1 MSKDIK
7 QLNEKLAIIQDNQNM
22 NEMANIEKYIIVHND
37 KEPGQSLDND
47 KFAYFHYNDIH
58 FKFKQECPKNL
69 TELKTMIAFDSEKN
83 QISDRELSE
92 LLKILQRKPSG
103 KKLREK
109 ALEDEFMK
117 VFDLINNDC
126 IYIEPKLIPIIP
138 GDDPAVIN
146 RAEYCDDN

>member
-103 KKLREK
+103 KKRGNYERVYDFVIDTWETLNEREV
-109 ALEDEFMK
+109 D
-117 VFDLINNDC
+117 
-126 IYIEPKLIPIIP
+126 YI
-138 GDDPAVIN
+138 D
-146 RAEYCDDN
+146 

>member
-7 QLNEKLAIIQDNQNM
+7 QLNEKLAIIQDNQNI
-22 NEMANIEKYIIVHND
+22 NEMANIEKCIIVHND

-47 KFAYFHYNDIH
+47 KFAHFHYNDIH

-69 TELKTMIAFDSEKN
+69 TELKTMIAFDSEKS

-103 KKLREK
+103 KKRGNYERVYDFVIDTWETLNEREV
-109 ALEDEFMK
+109 D
-117 VFDLINNDC
+117 
-126 IYIEPKLIPIIP
+126 YI
-138 GDDPAVIN
+138 D
-146 RAEYCDDN
+146 